1 MKVENIIGSEAVGN
15 IVKKSNDD
23 YQFDTY
29 EFANTGNIFD
39 GNIEYSNSSFNRHR
53 ADVIRAVITTN
64 LSTAIAGYKKYSN
77 TANVEFLMPKI
88 SETDWELLENN
99 VCIATFLQGM
109 KVGGKTYN
117 NYAVI
122 ANNFNKEYVDEN
134 DIYIL
139 TKENTYSRVNDN
151 IFKDENNIPDKDSL
165 GFEPGLVKIN
175 FETRRDK
182 EGKYYNPITL
192 DGNLY
197 LQSYSS
203 LDTGTDIDSIDK
215 TDMYRYISEK
225 ANDRL
230 KKVYYTA
237 LGRERY
243 GSFKYTVNEIEL

>member
-1 MKVENIIGSEAVGN
+1 
-15 IVKKSNDD
+15 
-23 YQFDTY
+23 
-29 EFANTGNIFD
+29 
-39 GNIEYSNSSFNRHR
+39 
-53 ADVIRAVITTN
+53 
-64 LSTAIAGYKKYSN
+64 
-77 TANVEFLMPKI
+77 MPKI